1 MPFGAL
7 YKGFKGYILMT
18 LEDQKDPARIF
29 LWFCSFSRPLWS
41 VDEQIS
47 ALKCAINHA
56 EKLMEN
62 LELRGTY
69 GT

>member
-1 MPFGAL
+1 
-7 YKGFKGYILMT
+7 MT